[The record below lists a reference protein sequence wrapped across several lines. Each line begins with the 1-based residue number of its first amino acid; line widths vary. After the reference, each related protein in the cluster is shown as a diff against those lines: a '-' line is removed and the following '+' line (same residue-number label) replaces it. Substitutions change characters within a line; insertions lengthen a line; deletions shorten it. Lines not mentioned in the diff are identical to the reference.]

1 MMRHTAIA
9 LIVISAFA
17 GSLSGQSPVVALK
30 SGAKVYIA
38 EMPDGFD
45 TYLKSALIK
54 KKVPLSVVGSKDDA
68 DFEITGTSESQK
80 AGAAKKLLRGS
91 FHSDEQASISI
102 AHIKS
107 GEIVFAY
114 SVNKKDSLHGKQ
126 STAEACAVHIKD
138 ELDNKK

>member
-1 MMRHTAIA
+1 MRFFLHSVAA
-9 LIVISAFA
+9 GVLFLA
-17 GSLSGQSPVVALK
+17 GSTAQVSNASLK
-30 SGAKVYIA
+30 SGAKVFVNV
-38 EMPDGFD
+38 MPDNFD

-54 KKVPLSVVGSKDDA
+54 KKVQLTVVDRKEDA
-68 DFEITGTSESQK
+68 DFEISGTSESQK

-102 AHIKS
+102 SDLKS

-138 ELDNKK
+138 ELEKKK